1 MGKAKYIK
9 NLNLKGYVLINKYA
23 EDLKPELD
31 LADIHNRLEYPPT
44 VSEHRDDYILIFKS
58 KDKAEDDANFRRS
71 NYGEVIEVREV
82 ELTVSNN
89 AVHTEYAN
97 E

>member
-9 NLNLKGYVLINKYA
+9 NLNLKGFVLINKYA
-23 EDLKPELD
+23 EDLKSELD

-44 VSEHRDDYILIFKS
+44 VSKYRDDYILIFKS

-82 ELTVSNN
+82 ELTVSQN
-89 AVHTEYAN
+89 AVHTEYVN